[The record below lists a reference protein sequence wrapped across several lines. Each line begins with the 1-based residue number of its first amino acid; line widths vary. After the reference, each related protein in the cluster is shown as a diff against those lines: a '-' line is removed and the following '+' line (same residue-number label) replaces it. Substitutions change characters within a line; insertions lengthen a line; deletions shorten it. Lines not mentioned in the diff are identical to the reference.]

1 MGCVIEL
8 LTHFGNGV
16 RSFQTDNVRSVN
28 KRAVKLLAFKF
39 GGLKKKFDGWQHFK
53 DSFTLSK

>member
-1 MGCVIEL
+1 ML
-8 LTHFGNGV
+8 QDYLTLNTSWEWV
-16 RSFQTDNVRSVN
+16 RSFQTDNVRSVG
-28 KRAVKLLAFKF
+28 KRAVKLLAFKS